1 MKQTKDS
8 FHSRNTQNIPF
19 HHPILLLKFIHFL
32 PFQLNH
38 FRLLKQYF
46 HLLFREATACRWP
59 LLDQL
64 TRKSYPG
71 VEFISSGYLGNCIDP
86 IPTAVSE
93 YEMKGYKT
101 TVNSIV
107 AVIVAL
113 LFLALVAVKSLV
125 DVLLSLLVVDFATI
139 VAVLE
144 SESENTGN

>member
-1 MKQTKDS
+1 
-8 FHSRNTQNIPF
+8 
-19 HHPILLLKFIHFL
+19 
-32 PFQLNH
+32 
-38 FRLLKQYF
+38 
-46 HLLFREATACRWP
+46 
-59 LLDQL
+59 
-64 TRKSYPG
+64 
-71 VEFISSGYLGNCIDP
+71 
-86 IPTAVSE
+86 
-93 YEMKGYKT
+93 MKGYKT